1 MFSKWDFFF
10 SFTYAPPYLC
20 WHCQWTGQCKTF
32 FNIINLKLIVHILL
46 LQCKRNQENFLSLF
60 DIQYKVQIWL
70 YCVCVC
76 LYTHTHARASDDILN
91 KSLHRKCN
99 WSLCLYLL
107 VAGYFLWEPV
117 SFLLL
122 ILTKITVELYLS
134 NLVFQYFFKED
145 SYLQVNV
152 VCIYCNLKGSMWSLT
167 EIIFPA
173 WG

>member
-76 LYTHTHARASDDILN
+76 LYTHMHVPVMTYWINHYTESVIDHCVYICWLQAIFSESLSHFCFWFWQRWQLN
-91 KSLHRKCN
+91 YIS
-99 WSLCLYLL
+99 
-107 VAGYFLWEPV
+107 V
-117 SFLLL
+117 
-122 ILTKITVELYLS
+122 I
-134 NLVFQYFFKED
+134 
-145 SYLQVNV
+145 
-152 VCIYCNLKGSMWSLT
+152 
-167 EIIFPA
+167 
-173 WG
+173 